1 MALPVALVLVL
12 QATVA
17 FTTVARG
24 TDSQVS
30 EPREVLARSADEWRA
45 LWSTH
50 SAGRAPDLDISRFTV
65 VGVFL
70 GTRPTG
76 GYEIEITRVLQE
88 GAATVV
94 EYRERRPPPDAF
106 LIQALT
112 SPFHI
117 VRIPRTDAK
126 IGFRRIDS
134 GS

>member
-1 MALPVALVLVL
+1 MTPTLIALML

-30 EPREVLARSADEWRA
+30 EPREAVARSADEWRA
-45 LWSTH
+45 LWDGH
-50 SAGRAPDLDISRFTV
+50 GADPAPPDIDFSRVTV
-65 VGVFL
+65 VGIFL

-76 GYEIEITRVLQE
+76 GYEVEITRVRSE

-112 SPFHI
+112 SPFHL
-117 VRIPRTDAK
+117 VRIPRTDATIAFRK
-126 IGFRRIDS
+126 IEPAP
-134 GS
+134 